1 MNLIRHLLSVKGH
14 DTWLVR
20 PDAMVIDALR
30 LMKEKDVAALLVME
44 HSQLVGI
51 ITEQDYARRG
61 EIAGRLARTTPV
73 KEMMTPAPIH
83 LHPDQ
88 TVQEAVQIMGDEH
101 IGHLPVVENGEVIG
115 LISAGDLLRD
125 IVFQQKRTIQDLEAC
140 VLVNTARG
148 QERLK
153 GSNQPRRSGFPVGN

>member
-1 MNLIRHLLSVKGH
+1 MNRIRHILEIKGY

-30 LMKEKDVAALLVME
+30 LMREKEVSALLVME
-44 HSQLVGI
+44 KGLLVGI

-61 EIAGRLARTTPV
+61 EVAGRSAYITPV
-73 KEMMTPAPIH
+73 RMIMTAGPIT

-88 TVQEAVQIMGDEH
+88 TVQEAIQTMGEKH
-101 IGHLPVVENGEVIG
+101 IGHLPVVEGGKVIG

-125 IVFQQKRTIQDLEAC
+125 VIYHQKRTIQMLESRLLAE
-140 VLVNTARG
+140 TPRG
-148 QERLK
+148 KEKQK
-153 GSNQPRRSGFPVGN
+153 ASNAPFKPGFPLGG